1 MSPLRKL
8 SPLSQR
14 VVGIIIIVLALMT
27 VGSTAYYSHEQ
38 REITRCQAQY
48 NDRFAQQIEE
58 RNRIAESDRK
68 NLTELVK
75 AVVNSKS
82 REESHKALEKYL
94 EIMEKNDEDRQ
105 DHPLPGLPEKSA
117 HC

>member
-14 VVGIIIIVLALMT
+14 IVGIIIIVLALMT
-27 VGSTAYYSHEQ
+27 VGSTAYYNHEQ

-48 NDRFAQQIEE
+48 NDQFAQQIKE
-58 RNRIAESDRK
+58 RNKISESDRE
-68 NLTELVK
+68 NLTALVK

-82 REESHKALEKYL
+82 REESHKALENYL
-94 EIMEKNDEDRQ
+94 KTMEKNDEERKE
-105 DHPLPGLPEKSA
+105 HPLPGLPEKSA